1 MRNIISTFLF
11 LSLFLFSGCIHF
23 YDYKTYHVRVVDPEL
38 GKPVEN
44 ASISVRY
51 WFPGR
56 FSRKSPKMVRE
67 KTNATGSAKVK
78 VATDVAPYSQIC
90 NIQANGYL
98 SCQPTIGFLN
108 REFSGWVPI
117 NIRTGNNGEIIVPIY
132 RRPSLNIEII
142 VPDKFKGP
150 VALHFI
156 QIQEWIQG
164 KPGQRQF
171 SYEVGQNGYLPIK
184 ASPLLSSFIL
194 SLDYENPGIN
204 VRHENGKEILY
215 AGREVGLEPDEI
227 AFRWV
232 CKEGPKFLYI
242 VGTAQDR
249 QTLHD
254 KVMSGGT
261 GHIDSNTFNSYFQ
274 E

>member
-1 MRNIISTFLF
+1 MRNLVLIVLVLF
-11 LSLFLFSGCIHF
+11 MPFWCGCIHF
-23 YDYKTYHVRVVDPEL
+23 YDYKKYQVRVIDPEL
-38 GKPVEN
+38 DKPVEN

-56 FSRKSPKMVRE
+56 FSRKSPQMVRT

-78 VATDVAPYSQIC
+78 VATDAAPYSPIC
-90 NIQANGYL
+90 YIQANGYF
-98 SCQPTIGFLN
+98 SCQPTIEFLN
-108 REFSGWVPI
+108 RFAGWVPI
-117 NIRTGNNGEIIVPIY
+117 NVRTGSNGEIIVPIY
-132 RRPSLNIEII
+132 RRPGPNIEII
-142 VPDKFKGP
+142 VPEKLKGP
-150 VALHFI
+150 VALHLI
-156 QIQEWIQG
+156 QTKEWIQG
-164 KPGQRQF
+164 KPGQRHF

-194 SLDYENPGIN
+194 SLDYKNPGIN
-204 VRHENGKEILY
+204 VRRENGQEILY
-215 AGREVGLEPDEI
+215 AGRELGLEPDEI

-232 CKEGPKFLYI
+232 YNEGPKFLYI
-242 VGTAQDR
+242 IGTAQDR

-261 GHIDSNTFNSYFQ
+261 GHIDSKTFSSYFS